1 MFQKNSP
8 YFLGLILSLLLIPL
22 SSQFSYGDLGTIY
35 VDSFDVDYNIEN
47 GNIELI
53 FLDPDF
59 VELIIMMNT
68 SADGIIEITIPR
80 TLLDAKFDSSD
91 DIFFILVDGFETDY
105 AEIESTLNSR
115 TLVIP
120 FFGGD
125 SIIDIIGTD
134 ALNPFSIETEIEIPS
149 WIKNNAGWWAE
160 NTIDDYTFVQGI
172 QYLINEEIMNI
183 PQTESGES
191 SGNDIPSWI
200 KNNAGWW
207 ADDAIDDE
215 TFVQAIQYLITNGIM
230 QV

>member
-1 MFQKNSP
+1 MFHKNSL
-8 YFLGLILSLLLIPL
+8 YFLGLIFLILLIPL
-22 SSQFSYGDLGTIY
+22 SSQFSYGDMGTIS
-35 VDSFDVDYNIEN
+35 VDSFNVDYNIEN

-59 VELIIMMNT
+59 VELIITMDT
-68 SADGIIEITIPR
+68 SADGTIEITIPR

-105 AEIESTLNSR
+105 VEIESTSSSR

-134 ALNPFSIETEIEIPS
+134 ALDPFLIETEIEIPS

-160 NTIDDYTFVQGI
+160 DAIDDETFVQGI

-183 PQTESGES
+183 PQTESGEF
-191 SGNDIPSWI
+191 SGKDIPFWI
-200 KNNAGWW
+200 KIDAGLW
-207 ADDAIDDE
+207 AENTIDDE
-215 TFVQAIQYLITNGIM
+215 TFVLGIQYLITNGIM
-230 QV
+230 QT